1 MNFYLSYK
9 KNHEFIYT
17 FTTYQTVSR
26 SMQMAFNSNYAQKKY
41 TAEQFLLCFIRL
53 TWSLP
58 PHSPAGRFAHKP
70 CSPLLLL
77 STLSAGL
84 TSKPHH
90 AHNFFIAYVDR
101 FACDWPR
108 LSTTDPLC
116 TFIISIKRTFV
127 THCPS

>member
-90 AHNFFIAYVDR
+90 AHNFSLLMWIVLPATGLDFQPQTRYV
-101 FACDWPR
+101 
-108 LSTTDPLC
+108 LLLYL
-116 TFIISIKRTFV
+116 
-127 THCPS
+127 